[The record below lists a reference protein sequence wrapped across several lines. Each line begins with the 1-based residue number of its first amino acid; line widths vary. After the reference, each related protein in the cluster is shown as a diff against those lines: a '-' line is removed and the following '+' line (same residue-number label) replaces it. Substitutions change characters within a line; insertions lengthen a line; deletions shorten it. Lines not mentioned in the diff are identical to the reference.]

1 MEAFFSIPR
10 AWPRVKFMIFLEESV
25 LAPVRN
31 ALWHRDEQENLGAD
45 TFSIDDLTK
54 PKALPCAGV
63 NACINAEIALHGEAF
78 FTVSFDISNFAVQE
92 RLRDLDRKHFGFL
105 DNDPMASPEAI
116 EANFSA
122 AAYAKLAPAEL
133 ATRLRHKDRK
143 LRTMGFNNKFLPHVL
158 EIGQGVPNFF
168 ISQCDFRRPKR
179 QGIHLLSSRAI
190 WLDLDLHRPGCVL
203 QAFADNEP
211 YIVGRIIKKCAE
223 LGAPLPSLIYR
234 SGRGYY
240 VKFLT
245 DRLPAAAFPRVRA
258 VMDHLAKG
266 FEDFG
271 ADAVSDSS
279 RILRIGGSINPK
291 AGAGAVRLI
300 HNRID
305 LQYRFEELAKVL
317 PVERTPQQAA
327 KWALQRTI
335 RQKEQKRAKE
345 SQRVREEW
353 IKKNPSGQR
362 KPLPGIRIPAS
373 LDESIWAARD
383 TDFQKLIELRG
394 AVAGHRELLV
404 FYRLNAG
411 LWTKAV
417 TAENFWEKAREYSAG
432 IPLQDGISAIESSF
446 QDLYK
451 RAIELA
457 QGKTRKWT
465 DAKGLEHDVP
475 PIFRYSNETL
485 IAKLAI
491 TDDEARHMDSLV
503 PPGEQ
508 ARRKR
513 EKEQERRRAAG
524 AVPRATYVA
533 ECAERR
539 ATALHLRAKRLSFA
553 AIGKTLGISM
563 DAARK
568 LCARAL
574 QATKEIITKKVVVS
588 PPGQV
593 RAPVWCCLFLLMDYS
608 RKVRR
613 KATFDLAP
621 TPRKPAFQAKWSQA
635 PIFYKLARKG
645 FMAVKEL
652 CPDSCIQGRTS
663 LLKFI

>member
-1 MEAFFSIPR
+1 
-10 AWPRVKFMIFLEESV
+10 MIFQEESV

-31 ALWHRDEQENLGAD
+31 ALLYKDKQENLDAD
-45 TFSIDDLTK
+45 HISIDKLTER
-54 PKALPCAGV
+54 KALPCAGV
-63 NACINAEIALHGEAF
+63 EACINAEIALHGEAF
-78 FTVSFDISNFAVQE
+78 FTVSFDINNFAVQE
-92 RLRDLDRKHFGFL
+92 RLRDLDREHFRFL
-105 DNDPMASPEAI
+105 DSDPMASPEAI
-116 EANFSA
+116 EANFNA
-122 AAYAKLAPAEL
+122 AAYAKLTPEEL

-143 LRTMGFNNKFLPHVL
+143 LRTMGFNNKFLRHVL

-168 ISQCDFRRPKR
+168 ISQCDFRKPQR
-179 QGIHLLSSRAI
+179 QGIYLLSSRSI

-203 QAFADNEP
+203 QDFADNES
-211 YIVGRIIKKCAE
+211 YIVERIFKKCAE

-240 VKFLT
+240 VKWLT
-245 DRLPAAAFPRVRA
+245 ERLPAAAFPRVRA
-258 VMDHLAKG
+258 VMNHLAKG
-266 FEDFG
+266 FDDFG

-291 AGAGAVRLI
+291 PGAGVVRLI

-327 KWALQRTI
+327 KWALQREI

-345 SQRVREEW
+345 NLRVREEW

-362 KPLPGIRIPAS
+362 KPLPGSRIPAT
-373 LDESIWAARD
+373 LDESIWATRD

-394 AVAGHRELLV
+394 AVIGHRELLV

-411 LWTKAV
+411 LWTKQV
-417 TAENFWEKAREYSAG
+417 TAENFWEKAKEYSAG
-432 IPLQDGISAIESSF
+432 IPLQDGISSVESSF

-451 RAIELA
+451 RAIELG

-465 DAKGLEHDVP
+465 DPKGVEHDVP
-475 PIFRYSNETL
+475 PIFRYSNKTL
-485 IAKLAI
+485 IAKLKI
-491 TDDEARHMDSLV
+491 TEAEAQFMDSLV

-513 EKEQERRRAAG
+513 EKQQERRRAAG
-524 AVPRATYVA
+524 SVPRANYVA
-533 ECAERR
+533 ECAQRR
-539 ATALHLRAKRLSFA
+539 ATALALRAKCLSYA

-568 LCARAL
+568 LCTRAL
-574 QATKEIITKKVVVS
+574 QATKEIIAEKVVIS

-593 RAPVWCCLFLLMDYS
+593 RASVWRCLFLLMDYS

-613 KATFDLAP
+613 KATFELVP
-621 TPRKPAFQAKWSQA
+621 VPKKPVIPVKLPPVPWL
-635 PIFYKLARKG
+635 YKLARKG
-645 FMAVKEL
+645 YMVLKEL
-652 CPDSCIQGRTS
+652 RPDSCIQGSTN